1 MGKRQECS
9 AADSGCLTYNE
20 SPLMGD
26 SQKAIRVTE
35 KLTFVIKVPDVED
48 KT

>member
-20 SPLMGD
+20 SPLWVIVKSDKGRG
-26 SQKAIRVTE
+26 KADFRY
-35 KLTFVIKVPDVED
+35 
-48 KT
+48 